1 MPVPPGDAVRPAAA
15 YERSRPG
22 YPAAVAAHITR
33 RGRIGPGRRVLDVAA
48 GTGQLTRALVA
59 AGAAVVAVEPHPAL
73 RRELARV
80 LPAVPALAAR
90 AEALPLAPA
99 TVDAV
104 TVAQAFHWFDAPA
117 ALAEARRVLRPGGEL
132 VIAWNVRDA
141 SQGWVRAFSAI
152 LVDAGVESPVHR
164 FAGLDVAGLVAAA
177 GGFGPVTRW
186 RHCWECAFDPG
197 RLRGWVDSLG
207 LAGRLDAAR
216 RRQVEARVDALLRA
230 DPDLAGRDAF
240 GFPLTTEVWRCRAA

>member
-1 MPVPPGDAVRPAAA
+1 MPVPPRDAVRLAAA
-15 YERSRPG
+15 YERSRPS

-48 GTGQLTRALVA
+48 GTGQLTRALSA
-59 AGAAVVAVEPHPAL
+59 AGAAVVAVEPHPGL

-90 AEALPLAPA
+90 AEALPLGPA

-117 ALAEARRVLRPGGEL
+117 ALAEVRRVLRPGGQL
-132 VIAWNVRDA
+132 VIAWNVRDP
-141 SQGWVRAFSAI
+141 SRGWVRAFSAI
-152 LVDAGVESPVHR
+152 LVDAGVEARAHR
-164 FAGLDVAGLVAAA
+164 FADLDVSGLVAAA

-186 RHCWECAFDPG
+186 RHAWECAFSPG
-197 RLRGWVDSLG
+197 RLRDWVDSVG
-207 LAGRLDAAR
+207 LAGAVDGYR
-216 RRQVEARVDALLRA
+216 RRQVEARVDALLRT

-240 GFPLTTEVWRCRAA
+240 GFPFTTEVWRCRAA